1 MSGVLQVGNQQLTTS
16 EVVSVI
22 NQPQLLPKVLREI
35 IIEQAISP
43 IEYTPAE
50 LEQIYQQLQ
59 KQQLPGKNSQQL
71 KETAI
76 RQLKLEKFKQ
86 TNWGKKIEAYFLRTK
101 EKWDQALFHL
111 IQTPNAEVAQELY
124 FRISEGEQDF
134 TNLAPEYS
142 QGPETRTGGLVGP
155 IRLQNLHPTL
165 AKILS
170 SSQAGQISPI
180 FRVDNNFVL
189 VRLEKYI
196 PAQLDDALR
205 QKLMDELFEQWIQTK
220 IANHNQQKLTL
231 ESPFETLST
240 PSPREI
246 QPKYADSP
254 QVAVIEEQT
263 MEEDFL
269 EAPVNVEDVQEDNNN
284 QPLTEINDA
293 PQPLVS
299 HNSSVLVKQHRKNQL
314 AGVFFLIFMALGLG
328 GLYFH
333 YSQRVAL
340 RQSSPANAAVAN
352 AAATPPQEAFR
363 VGVNQA
369 TNAANLTQSAQSEQ
383 EWTQVAN
390 YWQQAIFLMS
400 TVTLDSKHYQV
411 AQDKLTEYQN
421 YLDYAQEKA
430 HQPVDTFRVAVNHAS
445 EAANLTQFAQSNQEW
460 DRVASY
466 WQQAISLMETVEKDD
481 PNYKV
486 AITKIVEYG
495 SNLNYAQ
502 SRATQ

>member
-35 IIEQAISP
+35 IIEQAIAP

-59 KQQLPGKNSQQL
+59 KQQLPEKNPQQL

-86 TNWGKKIEAYFLRTK
+86 TNWGKKIEAYFLRSK

-134 TNLAPEYS
+134 NNLAPEYS

-196 PAQLDDALR
+196 PAQLDDNLR

-220 IANHNQQKLTL
+220 IANHNQPTL
-231 ESPFETLST
+231 RVELPPHTQSI
-240 PSPREI
+240 PSPIDI

-269 EAPVNVEDVQEDNNN
+269 EAPVNLENVREDDN
-284 QPLTEINDA
+284 QPPTEINDA

-299 HNSSVLVKQHRKNQL
+299 HNSPVLVKQHRKNQL

-383 EWTQVAN
+383 EWNQVAN
-390 YWQQAIFLMS
+390 YWQQAILLMEG
-400 TVTLDSKHYQV
+400 VPNDSKNYQV
-411 AQDKLTEYQN
+411 ARQKVTEYRN
-421 YLDYAQEKA
+421 YLDYAQKKA
-430 HQPVDTFRVAVNHAS
+430 NQPIDTFRVAVNHAT

-466 WQQAISLMETVEKDD
+466 WQQAISLMETVEKEN
-481 PNYKV
+481 PNHKV
-486 AITKIVEYG
+486 AVKKIVEYG
-495 SNLNYAQ
+495 SYLNYAQ

>member
-22 NQPQLLPKVLREI
+22 NQPQLLPRVLREI
-35 IIEQAISP
+35 IIEQAIAP

-50 LEQIYQQLQ
+50 LEQIYLELQ
-59 KQQLPGKNSQQL
+59 KQQLSGKNSQQL

-76 RQLKLEKFKQ
+76 RQLKLDKFKQ
-86 TNWGKKIEAYFLRTK
+86 TNWGKKIEAYFLRSK

-155 IRLQNLHPTL
+155 IKLQNLHPTL
-165 AKILS
+165 AKILA

-220 IANHNQQKLTL
+220 ITNHNQLTPGM
-231 ESPFETLST
+231 ESPLQTPST

-269 EAPVNVEDVQEDNNN
+269 EAPVNVEDDN
-284 QPLTEINDA
+284 QSPTETNYA

-299 HNSSVLVKQHRKNQL
+299 HNLPVLVKQHRKNQL

-400 TVTLDSKHYQV
+400 TVTPNSKHYQV

-445 EAANLTQFAQSNQEW
+445 EAANLTQLAQSNQEW

-466 WQQAISLMETVEKDD
+466 WQQAISLMETVEKEN
-481 PNYKV
+481 PNHKV
-486 AITKIVEYG
+486 AIKKIVEYG
-495 SNLNYAQ
+495 SYLNYAQ

>member
-35 IIEQAISP
+35 IIEQAIAP

-50 LEQIYQQLQ
+50 LEQIYPQLQ
-59 KQQLPGKNSQQL
+59 KQQLPGKDPQQL

-76 RQLKLEKFKQ
+76 RQLKLDKFKQ
-86 TNWGKKIEAYFLRTK
+86 TNWGKKIEAYFLRSK

-165 AKILS
+165 AKILA

-196 PAQLDDALR
+196 PAQLDDALG

-220 IANHNQQKLTL
+220 ITNHNQPTPRI
-231 ESPFETLST
+231 ESPLQTPST

-269 EAPVNVEDVQEDNNN
+269 EAPVNVEDDN
-284 QPLTEINDA
+284 QPPTETNYA

-299 HNSSVLVKQHRKNQL
+299 HNSPVLVKQHRKNQL

-400 TVTLDSKHYQV
+400 TVL
-411 AQDKLTEYQN
+411 
-421 YLDYAQEKA
+421 
-430 HQPVDTFRVAVNHAS
+430 PI
-445 EAANLTQFAQSNQEW
+445 ANTTRL
-460 DRVASY
+460 
-466 WQQAISLMETVEKDD
+466 L
-481 PNYKV
+481 
-486 AITKIVEYG
+486 KI
-495 SNLNYAQ
+495 N
-502 SRATQ
+502 